1 MTKRLS
7 PTTLP
12 PSADPVTKA
21 PRAKVVL
28 TTVEDVEA
36 QETHD
41 TLPPASRLDHVTH
54 AKKEKAIPTAHIT
67 KAKAKTP
74 LPPATL
80 ATANPN

>member
-1 MTKRLS
+1 
-7 PTTLP
+7 
-12 PSADPVTKA
+12 VTKA